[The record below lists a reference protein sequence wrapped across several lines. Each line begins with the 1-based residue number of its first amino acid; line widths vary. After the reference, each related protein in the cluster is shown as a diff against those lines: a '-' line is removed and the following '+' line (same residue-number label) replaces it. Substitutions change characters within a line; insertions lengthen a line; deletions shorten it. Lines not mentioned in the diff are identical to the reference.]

1 MYVQYVIGMGLLAEI
16 NIVTSLD
23 WFMVFNAT
31 FNNNSFISWRQ
42 FYWPQTLF
50 EHWIAYKAIVGH
62 TSETT
67 VNCEAKPNCQY
78 HLSSFVPN

>member
-1 MYVQYVIGMGLLAEI
+1 MYNMSLGWAYERKLILSQVWIGLWCLTPLSTTIHLYRGGQL
-16 NIVTSLD
+16 
-23 WFMVFNAT
+23 
-31 FNNNSFISWRQ
+31 
-42 FYWPQTLF
+42 YWPQTLF
-50 EHWIAYKAIVGH
+50 EHWIAYKAIVGY